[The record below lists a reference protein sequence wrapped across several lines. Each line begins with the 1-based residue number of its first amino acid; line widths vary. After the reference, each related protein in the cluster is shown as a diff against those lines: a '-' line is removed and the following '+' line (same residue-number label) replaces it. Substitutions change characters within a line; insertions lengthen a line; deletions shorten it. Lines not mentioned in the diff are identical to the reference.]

1 MARRCGWQRRVL
13 VRDVPERLLLLRFLW
28 RCQVLVLRCPHPC
41 YGVKCPD
48 VSKCAV
54 QNGAAVCKCPAPFK
68 RLINNQ
74 CSSAALANSDYLD
87 QHNAARAAV
96 GAAPLVWDDALASRA
111 RAWVQAL
118 ASSAHNCQLQHGGA
132 SGEGQNLSGASP
144 SGWASNGD
152 AVRWWVDEGKW
163 YQLGVFPNGCAG
175 GDWAKCGHYTQLV
188 WNNTR
193 RLGCAKASCGTRSDV
208 WACHYS
214 PPGNYNGQLPYGTHC
229 NGQLP
234 YGTHCNGQLPYGT
247 HCNGQLPY
255 GTHCNS
261 QLPYGTHCNGQLP
274 YGTHC
279 NGQLPYGTH
288 CNGQLPYALAFS
300 ACMLPLAVSSSW
312 SPPTHTLP
320 CFPFPST
327 PCVPTA
333 VQDPC
338 FRALCPS
345 TATCM
350 AVGGNP
356 KCQCAQGQAL
366 VNGKCHA
373 DPCRGASRCAGD
385 LVCDGSSGA
394 AQCVCPQGTV
404 LTASNTCLASSTTVT
419 TSIAL
424 FNRPSFTNAPATF
437 GPIILR
443 APTPGA
449 ARPAGC
455 VNVPAPMAGAVGSLK
470 ILWDAPDGAT
480 GRRVVCGLMWFWNG
494 ADCYGRAAG
503 WYRPGNN
510 VTTAATTSGEVAL
523 LRSISCSP

>member
-1 MARRCGWQRRVL
+1 MFTTAQARGGDWCRTVQRYANAQPFSPPPPVSRPISAS
-13 VRDVPERLLLLRFLW
+13 D
-28 RCQVLVLRCPHPC
+28 PC

-68 RLINNQ
+68 RLINNR
-74 CSSAALANSDYLD
+74 CSSAPLANSDYLD

-96 GAAPLVWDDALASRA
+96 GAVPLVWDDALASRA
-111 RAWVQAL
+111 RAWVQTL
-118 ASSAHNCQLQHGGA
+118 SSSAHNCQLQHGGA

-175 GDWAKCGHYTQLV
+175 GDWAKCGHYTQVV

-214 PPGNYNGQLPYGTHC
+214 PPGNYNGQLPY
-229 NGQLP
+229 
-234 YGTHCNGQLPYGT
+234 
-247 HCNGQLPY
+247 
-255 GTHCNS
+255 
-261 QLPYGTHCNGQLP
+261 
-274 YGTHC
+274 
-279 NGQLPYGTH
+279 
-288 CNGQLPYALAFS
+288 
-300 ACMLPLAVSSSW
+300 M
-312 SPPTHTLP
+312 
-320 CFPFPST
+320 
-327 PCVPTA
+327 
-333 VQDPC
+333 QDPC

-345 TATCM
+345 TATCT
-350 AVGGNP
+350 AVGGKP

-366 VNGKCHA
+366 VNGKCQA

-404 LTASNTCLASSTTVT
+404 LTAPNTCLAPSCKGVTCPASARCREDSNDIPFCACPASQPLVNGTCASSPSTTVT

-424 FNRPSFTNAPATF
+424 FNRASFTNSPSTL

-470 ILWDAPDGAT
+470 ILWDAPDGAKGT
-480 GRRVVCGLMWFWNG
+480 RVVCGLMWFWNG

-510 VTTAATTSGEVAL
+510 VTTAA
-523 LRSISCSP
+523 

>member
-28 RCQVLVLRCPHPC
+28 RCQ
-41 YGVKCPD
+41 CPD

-193 RLGCAKASCGTRSDV
+193 RLGCAKASCGTRSD
-208 WACHYS
+208 
-214 PPGNYNGQLPYGTHC
+214 PLP
-229 NGQLP
+229 
-234 YGTHCNGQLPYGT
+234 
-247 HCNGQLPY
+247 
-255 GTHCNS
+255 S
-261 QLPYGTHCNGQLP
+261 
-274 YGTHC
+274 
-279 NGQLPYGTH
+279 
-288 CNGQLPYALAFS
+288 
-300 ACMLPLAVSSSW
+300 PLACFPW
-312 SPPTHTLP
+312 PYPLRGLPPTHTLP

-404 LTASNTCLASSTTVT
+404 LTASNTCLAPSCKGVTCPASARCRADSNDIPFCVCPASQPLVNGTCASTSSTTVT

>member
-175 GDWAKCGHYTQLV
+175 GDWAKCGHYTQAGVCQGVV
-188 WNNTR
+188 WHAQR
-193 RLGCAKASCGTRSDV
+193 RVGVPLLAARQLQRPAALG
-208 WACHYS
+208 
-214 PPGNYNGQLPYGTHC
+214 
-229 NGQLP
+229 
-234 YGTHCNGQLPYGT
+234 
-247 HCNGQLPY
+247 
-255 GTHCNS
+255 
-261 QLPYGTHCNGQLP
+261 
-274 YGTHC
+274 
-279 NGQLPYGTH
+279 
-288 CNGQLPYALAFS
+288 YALQRPA
-300 ACMLPLAVSSSW
+300 ALWYALQRPAALWYALQRPAALWYALQRPAALC
-312 SPPTHTLP
+312 P
-320 CFPFPST
+320 CLLRLHASLGRILF
-327 PCVPTA
+327 V
-333 VQDPC
+333 DPC

>member
-28 RCQVLVLRCPHPC
+28 RCQVLVLRPMLRSQVPRC
-41 YGVKCPD
+41 
-48 VSKCAV
+48 
-54 QNGAAVCKCPAPFK
+54 
-68 RLINNQ
+68 LQ

-175 GDWAKCGHYTQLV
+175 GDWAKCGHYTQVV

-255 GTHCNS
+255 GTHCNG

-288 CNGQLPYALAFS
+288 CNGQLPY
-300 ACMLPLAVSSSW
+300 
-312 SPPTHTLP
+312 
-320 CFPFPST
+320 
-327 PCVPTA
+327 

-345 TATCM
+345 TATCT

-366 VNGKCHA
+366 VNGKCQA

-424 FNRPSFTNAPATF
+424 FNRPSFTNAPATL